1 MSDLF
6 EELAASSG
14 LSANEAV
21 LVIVTNPESPFGGV
35 VIQMPAEV
43 PVVVD
48 FVSVQQTF
56 PIEGGGG
63 TGPQG
68 PPGPAGP
75 AGQRGSQWL
84 QGPGVPGA
92 MTGLLPN
99 DMYLN
104 TVNGDIYQFDGSSW
118 MRITP

>member
-21 LVIVTNPESPFGGV
+21 LVVVTNPESPFGGV
-35 VIQMPAEV
+35 VIQMPAEI

-84 QGPGVPGA
+84 QGPGVPGF

-104 TVNGDIYQFDGSSW
+104 TVNGDIYQYDGSSW